1 MALIHFIFIA
11 LLSLESPRLQVHS
24 RSLADVETTTESYEE
39 ATTIEPTE
47 IPETTSTTT
56 ASNTITLDISR

>member
-11 LLSLESPRLQVHS
+11 ILSLESPRLQVHS
-24 RSLADVETTTESYEE
+24 RSLAETTTESYEE
-39 ATTIEPTE
+39 VTTIETTE

-56 ASNTITLDISR
+56 ASSTITLDLSR

>member
-1 MALIHFIFIA
+1 MMALIHFIFIA
-11 LLSLESPRLQVHS
+11 LLSLESPRLHVHS

-39 ATTIEPTE
+39 TTTE

>member
-1 MALIHFIFIA
+1 MALINFIFIA
-11 LLSLESPRLQVHS
+11 ILLLESPRLQVHS
-24 RSLADVETTTESYEE
+24 RSLAETTTESYEE
-39 ATTIEPTE
+39 VSTTIEPTE

>member
-1 MALIHFIFIA
+1 MALINFIFIA
-11 LLSLESPRLQVHS
+11 ILLLESPRLQVHS
-24 RSLADVETTTESYEE
+24 RSLAETTTESYEE
-39 ATTIEPTE
+39 VSTTLEPTE